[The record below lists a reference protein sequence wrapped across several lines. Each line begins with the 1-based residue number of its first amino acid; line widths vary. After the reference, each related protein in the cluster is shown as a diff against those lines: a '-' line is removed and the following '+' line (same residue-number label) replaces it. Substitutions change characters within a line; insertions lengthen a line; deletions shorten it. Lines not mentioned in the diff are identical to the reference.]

1 MGLRRVI
8 PTVFAILIIEGAM
21 MIIVPIVD
29 IITGYVPSYPFT
41 LMSLIL
47 LFTGYVIVRAGYGG
61 EISPFEALVVAS
73 IVWLLMPLLSAFV
86 MYLDFG
92 MNIYDAFFE
101 SVSGFTGTGFT
112 VIPDVTVL
120 RPSIL
125 LWRSMMQWIG
135 ELGVVVLAVIILPQ
149 YNIMT
154 RVYLVERGKLTPTV
168 ITTAKMVAGIYFL
181 LTGVGFLLYML
192 GGMTPFE
199 AINLIMTTI
208 ATGGMSVY
216 NDSVAS
222 IVARTPPVILPIL
235 LFMILGA
242 QNFGDLRYLVTFRL
256 GTLFK
261 SGEFKA
267 YMLLLALFSGS
278 LILSLHLVDG
288 MSLSSSIVNGIFH
301 MVSGST
307 TTGFSLIDLGSIS
320 DVSKALLFLGMLI
333 GGATFSTAGG
343 IKVFRFV
350 VAVKNLGWSA
360 ARMATRIPLSVR
372 RSVGTESISDEVLM
386 SVLGF
391 IALYVFTDL
400 SLAILFSAV
409 AKTSFINALFE
420 ITSALGCVGL
430 SVGIVSHTLNLAG
443 KFVIIA
449 AMYLGRLE
457 FIQFYLILAYLF
469 RKKVK
474 VIA

>member
-1 MGLRRVI
+1 MGLKRIV
-8 PTVFAILIIEGAM
+8 PTVFAILTIEGVM
-21 MIIVPIVD
+21 MLIVPIID
-29 IITGYVPSYPFT
+29 IFTDHVPSYSFA
-41 LMSLIL
+41 LISLLL
-47 LFTGYVIVRAGYGG
+47 LFAGFVVARGGYGG
-61 EISPFEALVVAS
+61 EISPFEALVTAS
-73 IVWLLMPLLSAFV
+73 IVWLLMPMLSAIA

-125 LWRSMMQWIG
+125 LWRSLMQWIG

-168 ITTAKMVAGIYFL
+168 VTTAKMVAGIYFL
-181 LTGVGFLLYML
+181 LTGIGFLMYMF
-192 GGMTPFE
+192 GGMGVFE

-222 IVARTPPVILPIL
+222 VVARSPPVILPIL
-235 LFMILGA
+235 IFMVLGA

-267 YMLLLALFSGS
+267 YMVLLLSFSG
-278 LILSLHLVDG
+278 LLAISLHYVDG
-288 MSLSSSIVNGIFH
+288 MGFGASIVNGVFH

-350 VAVKNLGWSA
+350 VAVKNIGWSA

-372 RSVGTESISDEVLM
+372 RSVGSESISDEVLM

-391 IALYVFTDL
+391 IAVYVFTDL
-400 SLAILFSAV
+400 TLAVLFSAI
-409 AKTSFINALFE
+409 AKTTFINALFE

-430 SVGIVSHTLNLAG
+430 SVGVVSHTLNLAG

-457 FIQFYLILAYLF
+457 FIQFYLILAYMF
-469 RKKVK
+469 RKRIK